1 VDRNSQF
8 SQAWLP
14 RRECLQFLS
23 AAGIGACL
31 PRTSP
36 AEQQHGVREPKRVA
50 AIVTVYTPHSHAD
63 VIVGKILAGWRQDDG
78 PGPALQLVSLYV
90 DQFPHNDLS
99 RRLADKYSV
108 ELHDTIEGAL
118 LRGSGKLAVDGVLSI
133 GEQGDYPEND
143 KLQTLYPR
151 RRFFEQIATT
161 FEQHGSVVPVFNDKH
176 LGPVWQDGLWIYQR
190 AQQLQIPLM
199 AGSSLPVTYRVPN
212 RTVPMK
218 SHFEGIIGIGY
229 GNLDPYG
236 FHALEAMQVVAERR
250 RGAEAGVRWVQCLR
264 GDEFWDR
271 IDSGWLDREL
281 IQAALGVTRLAKDD
295 LRSLTGED
303 FSLFLFEYED
313 GLRAGLLH
321 LTEIAR
327 NCSVAVKL
335 AGQTKPV
342 AMGFEERTE
351 PRCPHFAFQLRAI
364 EKMIHSGRPTYPV
377 QRTLL
382 TSGILDRALSS
393 RVEGGRRIETPE
405 LKIAYDP
412 VDYPHATLQ

>member
-1 VDRNSQF
+1 MKEECSLGSVKCIDR
-8 SQAWLP
+8 
-14 RRECLQFLS
+14 
-23 AAGIGACL
+23 G
-31 PRTSP
+31 
-36 AEQQHGVREPKRVA
+36 
-50 AIVTVYTPHSHAD
+50 
-63 VIVGKILAGWRQDDG
+63 
-78 PGPALQLVSLYV
+78 
-90 DQFPHNDLS
+90 
-99 RRLADKYSV
+99 
-108 ELHDTIEGAL
+108 
-118 LRGSGKLAVDGVLSI
+118 I
-133 GEQGDYPEND
+133 GEQGNYPQND

-151 RRFFEQIATT
+151 RRFFNQIAAT

-199 AGSSLPVTYRVPN
+199 AGSSLPVSYRAPD

-218 SHFEGIIGIGY
+218 SHIEGIVGIGY

-250 RGAEAGVRWVQCLR
+250 RGAETGVRWVQCLR
-264 GDEFWDR
+264 GDAFWNH

-335 AGQTKPV
+335 AGQAKPV
-342 AMGFEERTE
+342 AMRFEERTE
-351 PRCPHFAFQLRAI
+351 PRYPHFAFQLRAI
-364 EKMIHSGRPTYPV
+364 EKMIHTGRPSYPV

-393 RVEGGRRIETPE
+393 RIQAGRRIETPE

>member
-1 VDRNSQF
+1 MNRNIPNSK
-8 SQAWLP
+8 ARLP
-14 RRECLQFLS
+14 RRECLQVLS
-23 AAGIGACL
+23 AAGIGACFPGRSL
-31 PRTSP
+31 AQRERGS
-36 AEQQHGVREPKRVA
+36 REPKRVA
-50 AIVTVYTPHSHAD
+50 AIVTVYSPHSHAD
-63 VIVGKILAGWRQDDG
+63 VIVGKILAGWQQDDG
-78 PGPALQLVSLYV
+78 PGPDLQLVSLYV
-90 DQFPHNDLS
+90 DQFFPNDLS

-108 ELHDTIEGAL
+108 ELYDTIEGAL

-133 GEQGDYPEND
+133 GEQGDYPQNE
-143 KLQTLYPR
+143 KLQQLYPR
-151 RRFFEQIATT
+151 RRFFEQIAAT
-161 FEQHGSVVPVFNDKH
+161 FEKHGTVVPVFNDKH
-176 LGPVWQDGLWIYQR
+176 LGPVWADGLWIYQR
-190 AQQLQIPLM
+190 AQQLQVPLM
-199 AGSSLPVTYRVPN
+199 AGSSLPVSYRAPDP
-212 RTVPMK
+212 TVPMK
-218 SHFEGIIGIGY
+218 SSIEGIVGIGY

-236 FHALEAMQVVAERR
+236 FHALEAMQSIAERR
-250 RGAEAGVRWVQCLR
+250 RGAETGVRWVQCLR
-264 GDEFWDR
+264 GDEFWNSV
-271 IDSGWLDREL
+271 DSGWLDREL

-335 AGQTKPV
+335 AGQAKPV
-342 AMGFEERTE
+342 AMRFEERTE
-351 PRCPHFAFQLRAI
+351 PRYPHFAFQLRAI
-364 EKMIHSGRPTYPV
+364 EKMIHTGRPSYPV

-393 RVEGGRRIETPE
+393 RIQGGRRIETPE